1 MRKPSVATGLIAF
14 SLLLSAWSN
23 VIAAC
28 FCPQYSMDHDH
39 RLTQHFHMP
48 LVQQESSCIHEMSD
62 MKMDAVRMDDVETER
77 QVLSAPLGN
86 WINGMQPTAQDFIDP
101 AVLESPG
108 ERCAHCRMFSTSTS
122 LILAAVN
129 PANHLLETDAPL
141 VKLQVVQS
149 LPPVISIIPSDHG
162 PPGNLFPRH
171 ILISVFR
178 I

>member
-1 MRKPSVATGLIAF
+1 M
-14 SLLLSAWSN
+14 LL
-23 VIAAC
+23 AC
-28 FCPQYSMDHDH
+28 FCPRYSMDHDH
-39 RLTQHFHMP
+39 RLTENFHMP

-62 MKMDAVRMDDVETER
+62 MKMDALRMDDVETER

-86 WINGMQPTAQDFIDP
+86 WINGMQPTPHDFIDP

-108 ERCAHCRMFSTSTS
+108 ERCGHCWMFSTSTSTS

-129 PANHLLETDAPL
+129 PANPLLETDASL
-141 VKLQVVQS
+141 AKLEVVQS
-149 LPPVISIIPSDHG
+149 LPPLISIIPSEHG